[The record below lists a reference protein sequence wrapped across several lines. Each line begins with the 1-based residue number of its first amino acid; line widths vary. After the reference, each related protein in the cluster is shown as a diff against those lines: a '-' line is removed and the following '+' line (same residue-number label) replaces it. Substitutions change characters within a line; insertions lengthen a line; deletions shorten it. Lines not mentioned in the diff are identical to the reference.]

1 MGTCLKK
8 SASPVF
14 SCRACRSEGERRY
27 ATATLRQ
34 AQGGLPGLVP
44 EASETAG
51 QRAARPAL
59 SGRGFTLLEVL
70 VALAIM
76 AVAVVYL
83 MQLSSSNLRTIAASQ
98 GYMDALVQAETKMRE
113 ITEADRLEETTWQ
126 EQTPEG
132 RRVEVSVTEALKER
146 AERLPVKL
154 LQIEMVFSWEE
165 ALRKRSVTLKTLKMV
180 DRINGKATGA

>member
-1 MGTCLKK
+1 M
-8 SASPVF
+8 
-14 SCRACRSEGERRY
+14 
-27 ATATLRQ
+27 TATLRQ
-34 AQGGLPGLVP
+34 VQRDLPGLVP
-44 EASETAG
+44 EASGTTG
-51 QRAARPAL
+51 QRSARPAL
-59 SGRGFTLLEVL
+59 SCRGFTLLEVL

-98 GYMDALVQAETKMRE
+98 GYLDALVQAEAKMRE

-132 RRVEVSVTEALKER
+132 RHVEVSVTEALKER